1 MSENVT
7 FDKDKSTLGYS
18 FEVPDTMEG
27 MEEDTYEVTV
37 AFKLPNWD
45 KRVVNVMLEGST
57 VATDIS
63 LEQNSWVSRTFT
75 TKVTDGELNVLVKAP
90 RRTSTKQDPI
100 LNYIKVRAVKDTEP
114 VIPNYTSFTGVAGET
129 MYDTNGNQIQAH
141 GGQIQKLTVDG
152 VTKWYWIGEDKT
164 NDYRP
169 CGGIHMYSSE
179 DLYNWKDEGVVLKT
193 MESMEQ
199 FESDP
204 YFKEL
209 YGNETQEQKEEV
221 FVDLDKNNCVME
233 RPKMLYNEKTDKYV
247 IWFHAD
253 GRYPGSD
260 ADYGKAKA
268 GVAIGDS
275 PTGPFKLLGSYKLDY
290 DKSEN
295 RMGRKRICP

>member
-114 VIPNYTSFTGVAGET
+114 VIPNYTSFTGVVRQCT
-129 MYDTNGNQIQAH
+129 IQTEIKFRHTEARFRNLR
-141 GGQIQKLTVDG
+141 LTV
-152 VTKWYWIGEDKT
+152 
-164 NDYRP
+164 
-169 CGGIHMYSSE
+169 
-179 DLYNWKDEGVVLKT
+179 
-193 MESMEQ
+193 
-199 FESDP
+199 
-204 YFKEL
+204 
-209 YGNETQEQKEEV
+209 
-221 FVDLDKNNCVME
+221 
-233 RPKMLYNEKTDKYV
+233 
-247 IWFHAD
+247 
-253 GRYPGSD
+253 
-260 ADYGKAKA
+260 
-268 GVAIGDS
+268 
-275 PTGPFKLLGSYKLDY
+275 
-290 DKSEN
+290 
-295 RMGRKRICP
+295 

>member
-1 MSENVT
+1 M
-7 FDKDKSTLGYS
+7 
-18 FEVPDTMEG
+18 
-27 MEEDTYEVTV
+27 
-37 AFKLPNWD
+37 
-45 KRVVNVMLEGST
+45 
-57 VATDIS
+57 
-63 LEQNSWVSRTFT
+63 
-75 TKVTDGELNVLVKAP
+75 
-90 RRTSTKQDPI
+90 
-100 LNYIKVRAVKDTEP
+100 KDTEP

-295 RMGRKRICP
+295 PNYGYDGWEGRGSVRDMNLFKDDDGQAYVIYSSEGNETTYISN

>member
-114 VIPNYTSFTGVAGET
+114 VIPNYTHLQVLPVRQCT
-129 MYDTNGNQIQAH
+129 IQTEIKFRHTEARFRNLR
-141 GGQIQKLTVDG
+141 LTV
-152 VTKWYWIGEDKT
+152 
-164 NDYRP
+164 
-169 CGGIHMYSSE
+169 
-179 DLYNWKDEGVVLKT
+179 
-193 MESMEQ
+193 
-199 FESDP
+199 
-204 YFKEL
+204 
-209 YGNETQEQKEEV
+209 
-221 FVDLDKNNCVME
+221 
-233 RPKMLYNEKTDKYV
+233 
-247 IWFHAD
+247 
-253 GRYPGSD
+253 
-260 ADYGKAKA
+260 
-268 GVAIGDS
+268 
-275 PTGPFKLLGSYKLDY
+275 
-290 DKSEN
+290 
-295 RMGRKRICP
+295 

>member
-7 FDKDKSTLGYS
+7 FDKDTSPLGYS

-114 VIPNYTSFTGVAGET
+114 VIPN
-129 MYDTNGNQIQAH
+129 
-141 GGQIQKLTVDG
+141 
-152 VTKWYWIGEDKT
+152 
-164 NDYRP
+164 
-169 CGGIHMYSSE
+169 
-179 DLYNWKDEGVVLKT
+179 
-193 MESMEQ
+193 
-199 FESDP
+199 
-204 YFKEL
+204 
-209 YGNETQEQKEEV
+209 
-221 FVDLDKNNCVME
+221 
-233 RPKMLYNEKTDKYV
+233 
-247 IWFHAD
+247 
-253 GRYPGSD
+253 
-260 ADYGKAKA
+260 
-268 GVAIGDS
+268 
-275 PTGPFKLLGSYKLDY
+275 
-290 DKSEN
+290 
-295 RMGRKRICP
+295 

>member
-114 VIPNYTSFTGVAGET
+114 VIPIIHHLQVLPVRQCT
-129 MYDTNGNQIQAH
+129 IQTEIKFRHTEARFRNLR
-141 GGQIQKLTVDG
+141 LTV
-152 VTKWYWIGEDKT
+152 
-164 NDYRP
+164 
-169 CGGIHMYSSE
+169 
-179 DLYNWKDEGVVLKT
+179 
-193 MESMEQ
+193 
-199 FESDP
+199 
-204 YFKEL
+204 
-209 YGNETQEQKEEV
+209 
-221 FVDLDKNNCVME
+221 
-233 RPKMLYNEKTDKYV
+233 
-247 IWFHAD
+247 
-253 GRYPGSD
+253 
-260 ADYGKAKA
+260 
-268 GVAIGDS
+268 
-275 PTGPFKLLGSYKLDY
+275 
-290 DKSEN
+290 
-295 RMGRKRICP
+295 